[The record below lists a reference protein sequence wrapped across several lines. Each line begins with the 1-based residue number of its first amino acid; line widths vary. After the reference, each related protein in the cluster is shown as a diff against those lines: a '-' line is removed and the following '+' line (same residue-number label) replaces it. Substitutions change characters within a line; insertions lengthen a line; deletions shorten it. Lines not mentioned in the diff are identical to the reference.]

1 MWEDFYAEL
10 KNKIRWSIAST
21 TAGAFNLS
29 YQASNQLA
37 GKVASELLAVFK
49 AKEQSPDLD
58 TVAYFVKLYENG
70 SKPLDKPVAKP

>member
-21 TAGAFNLS
+21 AGGHFNLS

-37 GKVASELLAVFK
+37 GMVASELLQVFK
-49 AKEQSPDLD
+49 AKEEKPDLD
-58 TVAYFVKLYENG
+58 TSAAFKHLSDNG
-70 SKPLDKPVAKP
+70 SKPLDSTLVNL